1 MSVQIVM
8 DFRGDTRHYFDADDT
23 AALAKAEERF
33 KTLTGRGFT
42 AAVRTGPSE
51 VTKVTSFNPAAEET
65 LFFPRLVGG

>member
-23 AALAKAEERF
+23 AALVKAEERF
-33 KTLTGRGFT
+33 KRLTGRGFT